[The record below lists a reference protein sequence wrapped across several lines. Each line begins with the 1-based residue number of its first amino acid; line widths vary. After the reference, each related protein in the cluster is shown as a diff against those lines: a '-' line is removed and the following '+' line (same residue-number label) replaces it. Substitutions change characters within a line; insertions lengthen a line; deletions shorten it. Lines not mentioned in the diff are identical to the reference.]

1 MGSFQQGPLS
11 QKDFLRRKRGLSS
24 WLPAWVLKWVLQG
37 KSQGDPCDPPRA
49 MHDHD
54 RLSGHLRIHSGRGR
68 GLRAAVSCR
77 KCALKSETTGPSL
90 FAHVGKRSF
99 CAAQQCA
106 AHEPQH
112 AEQLRVALRFVFAHA
127 VAHLGL
133 GCWHPL
139 CGAYC

>member
-54 RLSGHLRIHSGRGR
+54 RPTAGTGSALYRYHPVQPAARG
-68 GLRAAVSCR
+68 SS
-77 KCALKSETTGPSL
+77 KALLTQRYL
-90 FAHVGKRSF
+90 
-99 CAAQQCA
+99 
-106 AHEPQH
+106 
-112 AEQLRVALRFVFAHA
+112 
-127 VAHLGL
+127 
-133 GCWHPL
+133 
-139 CGAYC
+139 